1 MLLISTLFEYMLPS
15 TITICLDE
23 NNDLVESLVRLS
35 FSDSSDSSKAVLYSI
50 MAIASLSRRGLQ
62 VESLRYFGKALGA
75 LRSSANRGITIS
87 ETMQHVATNLLLCAF
102 EVPTPRKPSSET
114 C

>member
-1 MLLISTLFEYMLPS
+1 MLPH
-15 TITICLDE
+15 TITICLDD

-35 FSDSSDSSKAVLYSI
+35 FSDSSDSSKAVLHSI
-50 MAIASLSRRGLQ
+50 LAIASLSRRGLQ

-75 LRSSANRGITIS
+75 LRSSANRGISIS
-87 ETMQHVATNLLLCAF
+87 ETMQHVATNLLLCVF
-102 EVPTPRKPSSET
+102 EVPAPRISPREI